1 MPHRALQYGS
11 HTWPSRPEL
20 TILQSSDTKASSAYS
35 VNTQAELD
43 PPAHLVTQFS
53 PDEHVEWHFLKRD
66 SQSTLRQR
74 IERRDGHCV
83 FSGWSAGWE
92 AARLVRSFN
101 SNWVSLA
108 ATDVVLWPDSHSQAL
123 AHITCTRAPLSHHS
137 VAELNKIEGIYDPRV
152 AAAMTSTLHKFYDTF
167 LWAPAT
173 VGLAIRHSV
182 VLNILAAG
190 RRRRFSYYGSA
201 RPCWRRVSL
210 HQMVLNWASIHW
222 LRHRARRGHLQG
234 YQVLQTPVRR
244 WEPAHTKPSKQE
256 TTHHRASGWKTFRHL
271 RRLWSGR
278 SRASQLQYTQLGPTG
293 QSIPAMPGICR
304 KSREAGS
311 TTRWYRTGMTGDLPP

>member
-201 RPCWRRVSL
+201 GPCWRRVSL
-210 HQMVLNWASIHW
+210 HQMVLTGPPFTGSVTERGVVTSKAIKSCKRPYAVGNRPTLNRLSKKPPITEQVDGKPFDIYVDFGLGARVLANFSTPNSVQLAKASPLCQEYAENRERLAR
-222 LRHRARRGHLQG
+222 LRAGI
-234 YQVLQTPVRR
+234 
-244 WEPAHTKPSKQE
+244 EPE
-256 TTHHRASGWKTFRHL
+256 
-271 RRLWSGR
+271 
-278 SRASQLQYTQLGPTG
+278 
-293 QSIPAMPGICR
+293 
-304 KSREAGS
+304 
-311 TTRWYRTGMTGDLPP
+311 